1 MAGAVMNADP
11 CGCPGPQAISN
22 EHAARVRDV
31 IFRVHGEWFER
42 WVSQEREGLD
52 QAVVAAGLREK
63 LPHFRSGGSF
73 AIGASHKPFEVFV
86 LGSVKFGKSTLINA
100 LLGIDVAP
108 TDMMPKTWCFN
119 RYVATESP
127 VDHVRVFVDER
138 HVTTDK
144 DLRDL
149 LGAPTGQADGLR
161 THQLTQRQAASL
173 MEMEE
178 RKTEDSLNTANP
190 YVSPVLEMEWQVP
203 TTNAVL
209 KGIRLVDTMGINGIR
224 EKKGHL
230 HRLSWEFARADA
242 VIWVISALNLNDAS
256 MRSEMN
262 NFRRFA
268 KRSVLV
274 VNRWDEVSDTAKLAN
289 RARELYGSMVNDI
302 VFLSALAAS
311 VGITRR
317 VIGDVEPSKR
327 IALTQFMERKKARN
341 HDDLLIASGF
351 PRLREVLE
359 QKLETNLAAI
369 RNEAAYNRLRVQQT
383 EFRKM
388 ARTALD
394 DHHSNLARYNKLTK
408 MLDDA
413 RRETKELVESR
424 SGQLLEEM
432 VSRIDRDL
440 GFLTYAD
447 CEHPERKVDLQAIE
461 NLCRAEQQRIAER
474 IEHAFASLYATSD
487 GPDEDYR
494 ESEFAADGDVAELLQ
509 SSSLGAIKIEV
520 ARVKLDAVLPR
531 GERGWGVRFLDFVAN
546 IPFIGG
552 FLDNLFGGAEK
563 RDRAVREMRSAIRG
577 SVMPKLSD
585 IAKLVATALRDES
598 RRVAESVSRD
608 IEEHSARLGSVAEQE
623 SRIVRLEQFLN
634 TPAPAPVWAE
644 LTTAKLR
651 SLRWTKA

>member
-1 MAGAVMNADP
+1 MAGPVMNADP
-11 CGCPGPQAISN
+11 CGCPGPQAIYN

-31 IFRVHGEWFER
+31 IFRAHSEWFER
-42 WVSQEREGLD
+42 WVSQEREKLD
-52 QAVVAAGLREK
+52 EAVVAAGLREK

-127 VDHVRVFVDER
+127 VDHVRVFVDDR

-149 LGAPTGQADGLR
+149 LGAPTGQADGMR

-178 RKTEDSLNTANP
+178 RKTEESLNTANP

-230 HRLSWEFARADA
+230 HRLTWEFARADA

-274 VNRWDEVSDTAKLAN
+274 VNRWDEVSDTVKLAS

-327 IALTQFMERKKARN
+327 IALTQFMEKANVRN
-341 HDDLLIASGF
+341 HDELLTASGF
-351 PRLREVLE
+351 HLLRETLQ

-369 RNEAAYNRLRVQQT
+369 RNEAAYNRLRVQQA

-388 ARTALD
+388 ARVSLD
-394 DHHSNLARYNKLTK
+394 DHIANLARYNKLTK
-408 MLDDA
+408 MLEDA
-413 RRETKELVESR
+413 RTETSTLVESR
-424 SGQLLEEM
+424 FGQLLKDMEKRLDDGIARLQY
-432 VSRIDRDL
+432 S
-440 GFLTYAD
+440 D
-447 CEHPERKVDLQAIE
+447 CEHPEKKVDLQEIE

-474 IEHAFASLYATSD
+474 IEHAFARLYATAD
-487 GPDEDYR
+487 GPTGDYR
-494 ESEFAADGDVAELLQ
+494 ETEFAANGAVAELLQ

-520 ARVKLDAVLPR
+520 ARVKLDAILPR
-531 GERGWGVRFLDFVAN
+531 GERGLGLPVLDVVAR
-546 IPFIGG
+546 IPLFGELI
-552 FLDNLFGGAEK
+552 DILFGGPMK
-563 RDRAVREMRSAIRG
+563 RKLTVDEMKSSICDC
-577 SVMPKLSD
+577 VKPKLSEV
-585 IAKLVATALRDES
+585 AKGVESALRNEALRLS
-598 RRVAESVSRD
+598 ETVSRD
-608 IEEHSARLGSVAEQE
+608 IEEHAARLGSVAEQQI
-623 SRIVRLEQFLN
+623 RIVRLEQFLRAA
-634 TPAPAPVWAE
+634 PPAPVWAD
-644 LTTAKLR
+644 LTAAKLR
-651 SLRWTKA
+651 LLKWTKA